1 VTDSFEATAQRDAP
15 PWYEEEG
22 WLREPIFEDV
32 PFEQSGWQPL
42 IGVLE
47 RVNKAKAH
55 LLVSIYEAQV
65 RVAYQKYRRI
75 RQEEEARFVAE
86 RAEAEQRND
95 ALRPQIRAV
104 EQEMEQV
111 RARWQPQLDAIRE
124 QLYSAC
130 QDAYV
135 KAAQAGI
142 NLRGDP
148 LAEEAFPISATG
160 ESSEGTPFTAPSTT
174 PSETAAAH
182 NLPALATPPPLQ
194 PPALTPAEVMHEHNL
209 PTYQERLIPRP
220 VWIAL
225 VVVAGVGLGWI
236 IGLITG
242 FVAPQQPLREPLWL
256 GVAMLLGVVLT
267 YLWVRALQGATA
279 IVAELYHLFGW
290 HERKARRAAWSIGV
304 ALLVWLM
311 VALALGLLLGGLGRT
326 AATVDERTAAI
337 LIITALLF
345 LPLLA
350 CAMLAGFLEG
360 RAKPIGHW
368 IASQITR
375 EERARSQSA
384 DISPTESHDTGA
396 GSTPESVPQQEPGAT
411 FEAAEAHRPT
421 PEQEAWIAIRRYQAL
436 SRQYHHLKGEMEQ
449 ELLPYRQQIEQLHAE
464 MRPVYP
470 AMPPHSRNRI
480 RLAYLEWLRMYR
492 VFLQYLA
499 DALRECQGGE
509 ELAEIVHRRMLQIPA
524 EERR

>member
-1 VTDSFEATAQRDAP
+1 MADSFEATARQDTP

-47 RVNKAKAH
+47 RVNQMKA
-55 LLVSIYEAQV
+55 LLLISVYEAQV
-65 RVAYQKYRRI
+65 RIAYQQYRRI
-75 RQEEEARFVAE
+75 RQEEESRFVAE

-95 ALRPQIRAV
+95 LLRPQIRAV

-111 RARWQPQLDAIRE
+111 RARWQPQLDALRQ
-124 QLYSAC
+124 QLYPAW
-130 QDAYV
+130 QDAYI
-135 KAAQAGI
+135 KAAQVGI

-148 LAEEAFPISATG
+148 LSEEAVSQEGQPVGDSSAA
-160 ESSEGTPFTAPSTT
+160 APS
-174 PSETAAAH
+174 A
-182 NLPALATPPPLQ
+182 ATPESVSLPN
-194 PPALTPAEVMHEHNL
+194 PPAPSHPPVLTPAEVMHEHNL
-209 PTYQERLIPRP
+209 PTYPAPLIPSP
-220 VWIAL
+220 LWVAL
-225 VVVAGVGLGWI
+225 IIMAGMGLGWI
-236 IGLITG
+236 IGLVAG
-242 FVAPQQPLREPLWL
+242 LVAPGQLGRDPLWL
-256 GVAMLLGVVLT
+256 GVAMLAGVAST
-267 YLWVRALQGATA
+267 YLWVRTLWGATA

-290 HERKARRAAWSIGV
+290 HERKARRATWSIGV
-304 ALLVWLM
+304 ALLVWL
-311 VALALGLLLGGLGRT
+311 LATLASALLLGGLGRT

-350 CAMLAGFLEG
+350 CALLAGFLEG

-375 EERARSQSA
+375 QERARSQSA
-384 DISPTESHDTGA
+384 DTSQTESHDTWA

-411 FEAAEAHRPT
+411 LEAAEAHRPT
-421 PEQEAWIAIRRYQAL
+421 PEQEAWVAIRRYQAL
-436 SRQYHHLKGEMEQ
+436 YRQYHHLKGEMEQ
-449 ELLPYRQQIEQLHAE
+449 ELLPYRQQIEQLQAE

-509 ELAEIVHRRMLQIPA
+509 ELAEIVHRRMLQILA